1 MNIFLEYILPIIIG
15 LALGL
20 LFLIIKDWFS
30 IKVNPLDPETF
41 KNTMRKGQLIDLRSP
56 KQYQDSHIKGAR
68 NFKLSVIKKDQ
79 SKVRK
84 DLPVYLYD
92 ETPLKAKK
100 AARRLGLNG
109 YMNVFYL
116 NAKAKEHL

>member
-1 MNIFLEYILPIIIG
+1 MNIFLEYILPILVG
-15 LALGL
+15 LGVGL

-30 IKVNPLDPETF
+30 IKVNPLDPESF
-41 KNTMRKGQLIDLRSP
+41 KNSMRKGQLIDLRSP
-56 KQYQDSHIKGAR
+56 QDYQNNHIKGAR

-84 DLPVYLYD
+84 DLPVYLYH
-92 ETPLKAKK
+92 ESPSKAKK

-109 YMNVFYL
+109 YISVFYL